1 MKKDQGKVLISP
13 FYTIRYSVNS
23 LGKPPMIQLK
33 GLTIIYAPAKEV
45 DKTMICSENLK
56 VSNPNGIVKTT

>member
-13 FYTIRYSVNS
+13 FSTIKYRVNS

-33 GLTIIYAPAKEV
+33 GLTIMYAPAREV

-56 VSNPNGIVKTT
+56 VSSPKGIVKTT